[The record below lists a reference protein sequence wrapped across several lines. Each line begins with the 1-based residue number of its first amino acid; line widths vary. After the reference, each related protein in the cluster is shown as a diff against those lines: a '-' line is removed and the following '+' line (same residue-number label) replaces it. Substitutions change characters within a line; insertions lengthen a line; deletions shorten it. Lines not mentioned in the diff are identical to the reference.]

1 VPPNGRKGGPQ
12 KLMKQTKT
20 PTKCINEA
28 KNCLFKRTNKIDKP
42 LAKLK
47 DEKGDIKTDISMKF
61 R

>member
-42 LAKLK
+42 LAKLN
-47 DEKGDIKTDISMKF
+47 KTRKE
-61 R
+61 RT